1 MRKNIF
7 LLTLFLLTFL
17 KFNNVYS
24 EECDLEFEI
33 GESFSSVTE
42 MLGEPDIDKNIELI
56 DMNPSA
62 EKTNYWFATTNFKN
76 WCPDHHPEETEIR
89 IHSLGGETVIGYEL
103 ILNNNISKINDKKS
117 FLFYY
122 IQENYGE
129 EAKEVFDPKWLG
141 HISWEKD
148 NKKYY
153 YSKTLRFD
161 VLVEEELIITTNEYR
176 QYW

>member
-1 MRKNIF
+1 MRKNTF

-17 KFNNVYS
+17 KFNPVYS

-76 WCPDHHPEETEIR
+76 WCPDHHPKETEIR
-89 IHSLGGETVIGYEL
+89 IYALNEEPDIVLGYKLLSSNHISLI
-103 ILNNNISKINDKKS
+103 KDKKS
-117 FLFYY
+117 NGKVLS
-122 IQENYGE
+122 IDGG
-129 EAKEVFDPKWLG
+129 KIKD
-141 HISWEKD
+141 IS
-148 NKKYY
+148 
-153 YSKTLRFD
+153 
-161 VLVEEELIITTNEYR
+161 
-176 QYW
+176 

>member
-1 MRKNIF
+1 MRRSIF
-7 LLTLFLLTFL
+7 LITLFLLTFL
-17 KFNNVYS
+17 KFNPVYS

-103 ILNNNISKINDKKS
+103 ILNNNISRLMIKNLLYFIIFKKIMEKKPKK
-117 FLFYY
+117 FL
-122 IQENYGE
+122 IQNGL
-129 EAKEVFDPKWLG
+129 D
-141 HISWEKD
+141 I
-148 NKKYY
+148 
-153 YSKTLRFD
+153 
-161 VLVEEELIITTNEYR
+161 LVGRRIIRNIIIVKL
-176 QYW
+176 